1 MPLLLILALSQ
12 EIINAV
18 ETIVEMDPIDKMV
31 SVIRMD
37 SISIPLEMEIKTSM
51 VLDLTTKSIQQNL
64 SKLLPNLLQVITQST
79 DN

>member
-18 ETIVEMDPIDKMV
+18 ETIVEMDPIDKTV